1 MPDEAPP
8 GDVLEF
14 AMRTLG
20 GFELVR
26 DCSWDHRM
34 SSVLQLRD
42 ADGRSWFLKRHRDRE
57 RYDTEL
63 HAYREWVPALAD
75 RAPALHAFDDS
86 LGAIIMSGLPAE
98 SAVHADQSVQR
109 QAGTLLR
116 QFHEAQ
122 APVACDGFGSV
133 KARELDRMVPLIMHL
148 VSGHE
153 LQSARSAV
161 AALGDVPS
169 PGLVPCHRDYTPRN
183 WLAGDG
189 LVRIVDFEWCRLD
202 AWVSDLAR
210 LELGLWADRPDL
222 RDAFLDGYG
231 ARLSDADRVVLRG
244 CAVVTAVWLLAKAIE
259 TRQPSFANANREA
272 LLRLLSH
279 PAW

>member
-1 MPDEAPP
+1 VPDEELPE
-8 GDVLEF
+8 DVLEF
-14 AMRTLG
+14 AARTLG
-20 GFELVR
+20 GCELVR
-26 DCSWDHRM
+26 DCSWDHQM
-34 SSVLQLRD
+34 SSVLELRD
-42 ADGRSWFLKRHRDRE
+42 ADGRTWFLKRHRDRE

-63 HAYREWVPALAD
+63 RAYREWVPALVD

-98 SAVHADQSVQR
+98 QGVHAGHSVQR

-122 APVACDGFGSV
+122 APVPCDSFGSV
-133 KARELDRMVPLIMHL
+133 KAREFDQLAPLIAHL
-148 VSGHE
+148 LSGHE
-153 LQSARSAV
+153 LQSARCVV
-161 AALGDVPS
+161 AALDDVPS

-183 WLAGDG
+183 WLVGDG
-189 LVRIVDFEWCRLD
+189 LVHIVDFEWCRLD

-222 RDAFLDGYG
+222 RDTFLDGYG
-231 ARLSDADRVVLRG
+231 ARLSDADRVVLRS
-244 CAVVTAVWLLAKAIE
+244 CAVVTAAWLLTKAIE
-259 TRQPSFANANREA
+259 TRQPSFANANQNA